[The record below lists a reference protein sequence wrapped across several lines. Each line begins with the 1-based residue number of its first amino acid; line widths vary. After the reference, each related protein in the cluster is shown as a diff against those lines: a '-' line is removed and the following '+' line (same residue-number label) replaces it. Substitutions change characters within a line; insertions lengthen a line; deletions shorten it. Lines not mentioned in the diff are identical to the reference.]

1 MKTSTIEKSIEI
13 RYEAFYTLSDTAS
26 TDQIY
31 VGDEEMSLIEA
42 IEQVE
47 KIKKE
52 HEGNLYTL
60 AISTIIVNISGEK
73 EEIVTRD
80 VNYLI

>member
-1 MKTSTIEKSIEI
+1 MKSSTIEKSIEI
-13 RYEAFYTLSDTAS
+13 RYEVFYTLSDSDS
-26 TDQIY
+26 TDPIY
-31 VGDEEMSLIEA
+31 AGDEGMSLDEV

-60 AISTIIVNISGEK
+60 AIATVIVNISGDE

-80 VNYLI
+80 TNYLI

>member
-13 RYEAFYTLSDTAS
+13 RYEVFYTLSDTDS
-26 TDQIY
+26 TDQNY
-31 VGDEEMSLIEA
+31 VGDEEMSLCEA
-42 IEQVE
+42 IEELE

-60 AISTIIVNISGEK
+60 AIATVIVNVSGDK

-80 VNYLI
+80 INYLI